1 VKKKYWD
8 LASGSVLLLFSA
20 VLFIGAQQVKT
31 LAVSSIGSGFFPSVV
46 AVLLAL
52 TSVMIIIGGIAQA
65 RQPEPATGKA
75 KAAAGNP
82 ADGKPA
88 EDKPRVWGVIG
99 TFVLM
104 AFYAILLPKLGFL
117 ITTTVYLFVQIN
129 ILSPNES
136 RKQVLF
142 AIISVVSAVVIYFTF
157 VKVFHLMLPAG
168 ILG

>member
-20 VLFIGAQQVKT
+20 VLFIGAQRVKT

-46 AVLLAL
+46 AVLLAI
-52 TSVMIIIGGIAQA
+52 TSVAIIIGGIVQA
-65 RQPEPATGKA
+65 RKPDAASGKE
-75 KAAAGNP
+75 K
-82 ADGKPA
+82 A

-99 TFVLM
+99 TFALM

-129 ILSPNES
+129 ILSPRES
-136 RKQVLF
+136 RKQF
-142 AIISVVSAVVIYFTF
+142 MFGIISVVTAVVIYYTF

>member
-1 VKKKYWD
+1 MKKKYWD

-20 VLFIGAQQVKT
+20 VLFIGAQRVKT

-46 AVLLAL
+46 AVLLAI
-52 TSVMIIIGGIAQA
+52 TSVFIITGGIVQA
-65 RQPEPATGKA
+65 RKPDSTTDKA
-75 KAAAGNP
+75 K
-82 ADGKPA
+82 A

-99 TFVLM
+99 TFALM
-104 AFYAILLPKLGFL
+104 AFYAVLLPKLGFL

-129 ILSPNES
+129 ILSPRES
-136 RKQVLF
+136 RKQF
-142 AIISVVSAVVIYFTF
+142 MFGIISVVTAVVIYYTF

>member
-1 VKKKYWD
+1 MKKKYWD
-8 LASGSVLLLFSA
+8 LVSGSVLLVFSG

-46 AVLLAL
+46 AILLAI
-52 TSVMIIIGGIAQA
+52 TSVFIIIGGIAQA
-65 RQPEPATGKA
+65 KKPDKASDKA
-75 KAAAGNP
+75 KA
-82 ADGKPA
+82 
-88 EDKPRVWGVIG
+88 EEKPRVWGVIG
-99 TFVLM
+99 TFALM

-136 RKQVLF
+136 RKQFLF
-142 AIISVVSAVVIYFTF
+142 GIISVISAVSIYYLF
-157 VKVFHLMLPAG
+157 VSVFHLMLPAG

>member
-1 VKKKYWD
+1 MKKKYWD

-52 TSVMIIIGGIAQA
+52 TSVAIIIGGIAQA

-75 KAAAGNP
+75 KAAAG
-82 ADGKPA
+82 KPA

-99 TFVLM
+99 TFALM

-142 AIISVVSAVVIYFTF
+142 AIISVVTSVVIYFTF

>member
-20 VLFIGAQQVKT
+20 VLFIGAQRVKT

-46 AVLLAL
+46 AMLLAI
-52 TSVMIIIGGIAQA
+52 TSIAIIIGGVAQA
-65 RQPEPATGKA
+65 RKSDSTTEKTK
-75 KAAAGNP
+75 
-82 ADGKPA
+82 A

-99 TFVLM
+99 TFALM

-136 RKQVLF
+136 RKQILF
-142 AIISVVSAVVIYFTF
+142 GIISVVTSVVIYYTF